1 MSTEY
6 YVWDE
11 GVGTELDAPSDHGI
25 AAAEYDISHEDAACI
40 YLKTRDELEEG
51 EMEIYVVCKET
62 SVGKKLHVEV
72 AMEPSFYFSKTRDM
86 YDTYKGVD

>member
-1 MSTEY
+1 MANEY

-25 AAAEYDISHEDAACI
+25 ATAEHDISHKDAARI
-40 YLKTRDELEEG
+40 YLKTREELEEG

-62 SVGKKLHVEV
+62 SVCKKLHVEV
-72 AMEPSFYFSKTRDM
+72 AMEPAFYFSGTRDM